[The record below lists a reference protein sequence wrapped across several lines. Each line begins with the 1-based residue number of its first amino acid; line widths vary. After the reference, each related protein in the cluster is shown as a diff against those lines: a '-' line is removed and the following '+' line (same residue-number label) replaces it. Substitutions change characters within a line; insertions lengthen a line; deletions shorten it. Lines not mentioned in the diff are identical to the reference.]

1 MSKTRSAKPDTSVS
15 FRTSIGGQALIEGI
29 LMRGPTKQA
38 IVCRTQDGMVEKVEE
53 LHLVKEKHP
62 ILGWP
67 LIRGVVVFLDSMVKG
82 MKALT
87 YSADLLPEDEQE
99 EPGKIDLWIEKH
111 FGEEK
116 AKDIIIGTAV
126 VLGIALS
133 IVLFI
138 LIPTLL
144 AGLTDSFIHS
154 PVVRNLFEGL
164 LRIVIFLLYLWGVAH
179 MKDVERM
186 FAYHGAE
193 HKTIFCYE
201 AGLPLTVENVRIQPR
216 HHPRCGTSFLFV
228 VIFVSILV
236 SSVVF
241 GIWPITNAGLRTL
254 VHLLLLPLVV
264 GITYEFNRWVGRHV
278 QDSKLAQF
286 LTAPGLW
293 MQNFTTNEPDDSMI
307 ECAIRS
313 LELVLPSEKGK
324 DEW

>member
-1 MSKTRSAKPDTSVS
+1 MSKTESAKPDTSVS

-29 LMRGPTKQA
+29 LMRGPTRQA

-53 LHLVKEKHP
+53 LHWVREKHP

-67 LIRGVVVFLDSMVKG
+67 LIRGVIVFLDSMVKG

-144 AGLTDSFIHS
+144 AGLTKGFIHS

-201 AGLPLTVENVRIQPR
+201 KGLPLTVENVRPQSR
-216 HHPRCGTSFLFV
+216 FHPAAARAFC
-228 VIFVSILV
+228 
-236 SSVVF
+236 SSSSSSAF
-241 GIWPITNAGLRTL
+241 WC
-254 VHLLLLPLVV
+254 
-264 GITYEFNRWVGRHV
+264 
-278 QDSKLAQF
+278 S
-286 LTAPGLW
+286 
-293 MQNFTTNEPDDSMI
+293 
-307 ECAIRS
+307 RS
-313 LELVLPSEKGK
+313 
-324 DEW
+324 